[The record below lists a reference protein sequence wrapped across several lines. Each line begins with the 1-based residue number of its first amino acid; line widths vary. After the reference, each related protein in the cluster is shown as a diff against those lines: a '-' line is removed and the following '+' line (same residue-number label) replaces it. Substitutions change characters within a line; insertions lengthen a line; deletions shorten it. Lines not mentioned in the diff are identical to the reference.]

1 VHLVPAAG
9 LALDEAMLTM
19 RPHPASIMSPT
30 TAWQQSKDPRT
41 LMAKIW
47 SNSSRVMSWNFL
59 NGEMAAL
66 FTRIVA
72 APCDSRTSGSPFSG
86 GFLGVSS
93 AGDDDFGA
101 SEQSAAVAVPFAPAP
116 FQENFGMTAIREII
130 SAAKNLNGNGPT
142 PARLVEALAIAK
154 EKGLDDV
161 ARELEAQLG
170 IPKKPVEIHKIED
183 KKPEPQKEAS

>member
-1 VHLVPAAG
+1 MGEKHPLTEALRAEIVKLANEGDAKKEGALTADVLLKIMRVAKTGRDLLVSMDANPSN
-9 LALDEAMLTM
+9 LSNLV
-19 RPHPASIMSPT
+19 
-30 TAWQQSKDPRT
+30 QKPR
-41 LMAKIW
+41 
-47 SNSSRVMSWNFL
+47 
-59 NGEMAAL
+59 
-66 FTRIVA
+66 
-72 APCDSRTSGSPFSG
+72 SPFSG
-86 GFLGVSS
+86 GFLGASS

-101 SEQSAAVAVPFAPAP
+101 SEQSAAVAMPFAPAP